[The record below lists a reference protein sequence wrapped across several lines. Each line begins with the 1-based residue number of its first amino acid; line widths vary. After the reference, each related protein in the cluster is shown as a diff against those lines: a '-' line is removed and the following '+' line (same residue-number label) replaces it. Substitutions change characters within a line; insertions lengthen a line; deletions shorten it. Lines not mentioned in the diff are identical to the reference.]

1 MLNSFFE
8 SKLMWQ
14 KMQYRHLI
22 HKKTKNKDLTTQQKT
37 EIRKRAQKE

>member
-1 MLNSFFE
+1 VAENAISAP
-8 SKLMWQ
+8 
-14 KMQYRHLI
+14 